1 MPAPIDWLDG
11 IAAGCTCKGR
21 YTFRMTLEV
30 QPVLDLLRSRGL
42 RMTPQRRAIVAEIM
56 AADGHIT
63 PSDVIQRVKD
73 RVPGVDPSTIYR
85 TLDLLETVGVLSHA
99 HLESGPE
106 YHRSSESE
114 HVHLTC
120 SNCGAEDA
128 LSLIE
133 AQQLDEVIRRHNRFA
148 PDFTHFAISGL
159 CAKCQAS
166 PQ

>member
-1 MPAPIDWLDG
+1 
-11 IAAGCTCKGR
+11 
-21 YTFRMTLEV
+21 
-30 QPVLDLLRSRGL
+30 
-42 RMTPQRRAIVAEIM
+42 MTPQRRAIVAEIM

-63 PSDVIQRVKD
+63 PSDVIQRVKE

-159 CAKCQAS
+159 CAKCQAFTPVVRSRTCLS
-166 PQ
+166 PRRARRMRRWSQPECPRVNGRRSVWRW